1 MRKQKHTVKKLGRTT
16 AHRHATLGNLST
28 ELIRHKRIQTTEAKA
43 KALRPFVEG
52 LITKA
57 KQGTMHAQREAFKHI
72 RDKAVIKELFGD
84 VANKTANRNGG
95 YTRIIK
101 LAPRLGDAAK
111 MAYIELVDY
120 GAEPDVKKQQ
130 KQDRAR
136 RVRGS
141 KDALSKSETGNVA
154 PKEAAASA

>member
-1 MRKQKHTVKKLGRTT
+1 MRKQKHTVKKIGRTT
-16 AHRHATLGNLST
+16 AHRHATLSNLST
-28 ELIRHKRIQTTEAKA
+28 ALIRHKRIRTTETKA
-43 KALRPFVEG
+43 KALRPFVES

-57 KQGTMHAQREAFKHI
+57 KKGTMHAQREAFKLI
-72 RDKAVIKELFGD
+72 RDKDAIKELFGE

-111 MAYIELVDY
+111 MAYIELVDF
-120 GAEPDVKKQQ
+120 GAEPDVKKSQ

-141 KDALSKSETGNVA
+141 KESQAKSGGEQ
-154 PKEAAASA
+154 KDAAATA

>member
-1 MRKQKHTVKKLGRTT
+1 MRKQKHTVKKIGRTT
-16 AHRHATLGNLST
+16 AHRHATLSNLST
-28 ELIRHKRIQTTEAKA
+28 ALIRHKRIRTTETKA
-43 KALRPFVEG
+43 KALRPFVES

-57 KQGTMHAQREAFKHI
+57 KKGTMHAQREAFKVI
-72 RDKAVIKELFGD
+72 RDKDAIKELFGE

-111 MAYIELVDY
+111 MAYIELVDF
-120 GAEPDVKKQQ
+120 GAEPDVKNSK

-141 KDALSKSETGNVA
+141 KESQAKGTSEQ
-154 PKEAAASA
+154 KEAAASA

>member
-1 MRKQKHTVKKLGRTT
+1 MRKQKHSVKKIGRTA
-16 AHRHATLGNLST
+16 AHRRATLANLSIA
-28 ELIRHKRIQTTEAKA
+28 LIRHKRICTTEAKA
-43 KALRPFVEG
+43 KALRPFVEK

-57 KQGTMHAQREAFKHI
+57 KRGTMHAQREAFKVI
-72 RDKAVIKELFGD
+72 RDKAVIKELFSE
-84 VANKTANRNGG
+84 VANKVANRNGG

-101 LAPRLGDAAK
+101 LPPRLGDAAK

-120 GAEPDVKKQQ
+120 GAEPNVKKSQ

-141 KDALSKSETGNVA
+141 KEALAKS
-154 PKEAAASA
+154 AAEQKQTAATATA

>member
-1 MRKQKHTVKKLGRTT
+1 MRKQKHTVKKIGRTT
-16 AHRHATLGNLST
+16 AHRHATLANLST
-28 ELIRHKRIQTTEAKA
+28 ALIRHKRIRTTEAKA
-43 KALRPFVEG
+43 KALRPFVES

-57 KQGTMHAQREAFKHI
+57 KKGTMHAQREAFKVI
-72 RDKAVIKELFGD
+72 RDKAVIKELFSE
-84 VANKTANRNGG
+84 VANKVANRNGG

-111 MAYIELVDY
+111 MAYIELVDF
-120 GAEPDVKKQQ
+120 GAEPNIKKSQ

-141 KDALSKSETGNVA
+141 KEAQAKASGEQ
-154 PKEAAASA
+154 KEATASA

>member
-1 MRKQKHTVKKLGRTT
+1 MRKQKHTVKKIGRTT
-16 AHRHATLGNLST
+16 AHRHATLANLST
-28 ELIRHKRIQTTEAKA
+28 ALIRHKRIRTTEAKA
-43 KALRPFVEG
+43 KALRPFVES

-57 KQGTMHAQREAFKHI
+57 KKGTMHAQREAFKVI
-72 RDKAVIKELFGD
+72 RDKAVIKELFSE
-84 VANKTANRNGG
+84 VANKVANRNGG

-111 MAYIELVDY
+111 MAYIELVDF
-120 GAEPDVKKQQ
+120 GAEPNIKKSQ

-141 KDALSKSETGNVA
+141 KEAQAKAAGEQ
-154 PKEAAASA
+154 KEATASA

>member
-1 MRKQKHTVKKLGRTT
+1 MRKQKHSVKKLGRAT
-16 AHRHATLGNLST
+16 AHRHATLSNLST
-28 ELIRHKRIQTTEAKA
+28 ELIRHKRIRTTEAKA
-43 KALRPFVEG
+43 KALRPYVER

-57 KQGTMHAQREAFKHI
+57 KKGTMHAQREVFKVI
-72 RDKAVIKELFGD
+72 RDKAVIKELFGE
-84 VANKTANRNGG
+84 VANKVANRNGG

-101 LAPRLGDAAK
+101 LPPRFGDAAK

-120 GAEPDVKKQQ
+120 GAEPNVRKAQ

-141 KDALSKSETGNVA
+141 KEALAKSAGEQ
-154 PKEAAASA
+154 KEASASA

>member
-1 MRKQKHTVKKLGRTT
+1 MRKLKHSVKKIGSTT
-16 AHRHATLGNLST
+16 AHRHALLANLST
-28 ELIRHKRIQTTEAKA
+28 ALIRYKRIRTTEAKA
-43 KALRPFVEG
+43 KALRPFVEK

-57 KQGTMHAQREAFKHI
+57 KKGTMHAQREVFKVI
-72 RDKAVIKELFGD
+72 RDKAVIKELFSE
-84 VANKTANRNGG
+84 VANKVANRNGG

-101 LAPRLGDAAK
+101 LPPRFGDAAK

-120 GAEPDVKKQQ
+120 GAEPNIKKLQ

-141 KDALSKSETGNVA
+141 KEALAK
-154 PKEAAASA
+154 AAGEQKQATASA

>member
-1 MRKQKHTVKKLGRTT
+1 MRKQKHTVKKIGRTT
-16 AHRHATLGNLST
+16 AHRHATLSNLST
-28 ELIRHKRIQTTEAKA
+28 ALIRHKRIRTTETKA
-43 KALRPFVEG
+43 KALRPFVES

-57 KQGTMHAQREAFKHI
+57 KKGTMHAQREAFKLI
-72 RDKAVIKELFGD
+72 RDKDAIKELFGE

-111 MAYIELVDY
+111 MAYIELVDF
-120 GAEPDVKKQQ
+120 GAEPDVKKSQ

-141 KDALSKSETGNVA
+141 KESQAKGKGEQKD
-154 PKEAAASA
+154 AAATA

>member
-1 MRKQKHTVKKLGRTT
+1 MRKQKHTVKKIGRTT
-16 AHRHATLGNLST
+16 AHRHATLSNLST
-28 ELIRHKRIQTTEAKA
+28 ALIRHKRIRTTETKA
-43 KALRPFVEG
+43 KALRPFVES

-57 KQGTMHAQREAFKHI
+57 KKGTMHAQREAFKLI
-72 RDKAVIKELFGD
+72 RDKDAIKELFGE

-111 MAYIELVDY
+111 MAYIELVDF
-120 GAEPDVKKQQ
+120 GAEPDVKKSQ

-141 KDALSKSETGNVA
+141 KESQAKSGGEQKDVA
-154 PKEAAASA
+154 ATA

>member
-1 MRKQKHTVKKLGRTT
+1 MRKQKHTVKKIGRTT
-16 AHRHATLGNLST
+16 AHRYATLSNLST
-28 ELIRHKRIQTTEAKA
+28 ALIRHKRIRTTETKA
-43 KALRPFVEG
+43 KALRPFVES

-57 KQGTMHAQREAFKHI
+57 KKGTMHAQREAFKLI
-72 RDKAVIKELFGD
+72 RDKAVIKELFGE

-111 MAYIELVDY
+111 MAYIELVDF
-120 GAEPDVKKQQ
+120 GAEPNVKKSQ

-141 KDALSKSETGNVA
+141 KEALAKSTGEQKN
-154 PKEAAASA
+154 AAATA

>member
-1 MRKQKHTVKKLGRTT
+1 MRKQKHTVKKIGRTT
-16 AHRHATLGNLST
+16 AHRHATLSNLST
-28 ELIRHKRIQTTEAKA
+28 ELIRHKRIRTTEAKA
-43 KALRPFVEG
+43 KALRSFVER

-57 KQGTMHAQREAFKHI
+57 KKGTMHAQREVFKVI
-72 RDKAVIKELFGD
+72 RDKAVIKELFSE
-84 VANKTANRNGG
+84 VANKSANRNGG

-101 LAPRLGDAAK
+101 LPPRFGDAAK

-120 GAEPDVKKQQ
+120 GAEPEVKKAQ

-141 KDALSKSETGNVA
+141 KEAQAKS
-154 PKEAAASA
+154 ASEQKQATATA

>member
-1 MRKQKHTVKKLGRTT
+1 MRKQKHTVKKIGRTT
-16 AHRHATLGNLST
+16 AHRHATLSNLST
-28 ELIRHKRIQTTEAKA
+28 ELIRHKRIRTTEAKA
-43 KALRPFVEG
+43 KALRPFVES

-57 KQGTMHAQREAFKHI
+57 KKGTMHAQREAFKVI
-72 RDKAVIKELFGD
+72 RDKAVIKELFGE
-84 VANKTANRNGG
+84 VANKVANRNGG

-111 MAYIELVDY
+111 MAYIELVDF
-120 GAEPDVKKQQ
+120 GAEPDVKKSQ

-141 KDALSKSETGNVA
+141 KEALAKNAGDQ
-154 PKEAAASA
+154 KEATATA